1 MEEKEIVL
9 NVTTVN
15 AFAGGK
21 LKAARKRL
29 EEIKASRVKAIKIK
43 GKTIQERK
51 ETTNPGEIGEVIFLA
66 KESPGKM

>member
-1 MEEKEIVL
+1 MKEKEIVL

-21 LKAARKRL
+21 LKAARKRP
-29 EEIKASRVKAIKIK
+29 EESRIRVIK
-43 GKTIQERK
+43 GITIQERK

-66 KESPGKM
+66 KESPGTM